1 MGWGV
6 DHSMIINWD
15 EAPEGATHYATGP
28 LVCRRWLKENPLSYW
43 VSDHWKEYGSTSE
56 GRHDIAAAEPKPPS
70 YKDIGS
76 ILEYY
81 VADYGLW
88 REGEVIAHA
97 KGKVVVQ
104 CVEYGN
110 IGLYSE
116 AELRPIK
123 TPQELAQEQ
132 VDDEI
137 EQMRRIVVKAALE
150 GTDPVLALHSAGAR
164 VTKELWI

>member
-1 MGWGV
+1 
-6 DHSMIINWD
+6 MIIDWD
-15 EAPEGATHYATGP
+15 KAPEGATHYATEP
-28 LVCRRWLKENPLSYW
+28 LVTHRWLKDSPPSYW
-43 VSDHWKEYGSTSE
+43 ATDHWKVYGSTSD
-56 GRHDIAAAEPKPPS
+56 GRRAITAAVPKPTS

-88 REGEVIAHA
+88 REGEVIALA
-97 KGKVVVQ
+97 KGKIIVQ
-104 CVEYGN
+104 DTEDGS

-116 AELRPIK
+116 TELRPLK
-123 TPQELAQEQ
+123 SPQELAQEQ

-137 EQMRRIVVKAALE
+137 EQLRRIVVKAALE

>member
-1 MGWGV
+1 MTI
-6 DHSMIINWD
+6 DWD
-15 EAPEGATHYATGP
+15 KAPEGATHHHDKLP
-28 LVCRRWLKENPLSYW
+28 SHWLKESPVSYW
-43 VSDHWKEYGSTSE
+43 CRKEWLRYENTTI
-56 GRHDIAAAEPKPPS
+56 GRSHIAAAEPKPPS

-88 REGEVIAHA
+88 RKGEVIAHA

-110 IGLYSE
+110 IGLYP
-116 AELRPIK
+116 ADELRPIK
-123 TPQELAQEQ
+123 SPQELAQEQ

-164 VTKELWI
+164 VSKELWL

>member
-1 MGWGV
+1 MTI
-6 DHSMIINWD
+6 DWD
-15 EAPEGATHYATGP
+15 KAPEGATHYTTEP
-28 LVCRRWLKENPLSYW
+28 CIHYRWLKESPLSYW
-43 VSDHWKEYGSTSE
+43 ATDRWIEHGSTSE
-56 GRHDIAAAEPKPPS
+56 GRRQIAAAEPKPPT

-104 CVEYGN
+104 CAEDGS

>member
-1 MGWGV
+1 MNKKV
-6 DHSMIINWD
+6 
-15 EAPEGATHYATGP
+15 TFT
-28 LVCRRWLKENPLSYW
+28 
-43 VSDHWKEYGSTSE
+43 
-56 GRHDIAAAEPKPPS
+56 KPPI
-70 YKDIGS
+70 YEDIGT

-81 VADYGLW
+81 VAGYGLW
-88 REGEVIAHA
+88 RKGEVIAHA
-97 KGKVVVQ
+97 KGMIVVQ

-116 AELRPIK
+116 DELRPLK
-123 TPQELAQEQ
+123 SPQELAQEQ

-164 VTKELWI
+164 VSKELWI

>member
-1 MGWGV
+1 MTI
-6 DHSMIINWD
+6 DWD

-28 LVCRRWLKENPLSYW
+28 RIDHPWLKDNPPSFWASDRWL
-43 VSDHWKEYGSTSE
+43 VYGSTSI
-56 GRHDIAAAEPKPPS
+56 GRRDIAEAVPKPTS

-88 REGEVIAHA
+88 RKGEVIAHA

-110 IGLYSE
+110 IGLYPAE
-116 AELRPIK
+116 ELRPLK
-123 TPQELAQEQ
+123 SPQELAQEQ

-150 GTDPVLALHSAGAR
+150 GTDPVLALHSVGAR
-164 VTKELWI
+164 VTKELWL